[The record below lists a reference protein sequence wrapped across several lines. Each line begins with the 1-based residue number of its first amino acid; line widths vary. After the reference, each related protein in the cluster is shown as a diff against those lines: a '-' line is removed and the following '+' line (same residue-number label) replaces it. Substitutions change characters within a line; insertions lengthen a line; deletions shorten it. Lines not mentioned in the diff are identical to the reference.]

1 MKKMRIQA
9 PGRINLLG
17 EHLDYNH
24 GVVLP
29 AAIDRCF
36 EFEFEQM
43 TTSQISIEALDLN
56 ETWVFELAQLN
67 EIQTVGWKSY
77 VKGVFMLLLSD
88 ELLYSTSK
96 STSSSSSRSFFS
108 SSSFNGLHIRFKSN
122 IPIGAGLSSSA
133 ALCCG
138 LAFGLNEWFGLD
150 KTRIELALLAQQT
163 EHQFAGVQCGLMDQV
178 ASLFGKEA
186 HLLAFDCLSQEI
198 EAFQLPLLG
207 VQLFLI
213 DSKVKH
219 NLAESAYNERRA
231 QLESAWLLAKNTFPG
246 LKSWRD
252 INETQLQVVFTHLDQ
267 RSQKRLR
274 YVLDEMSRVQKVQNL
289 ATEISDDLNAA
300 RLMNEHYQELGSCIN
315 QTHEGLRDLYE
326 VSCEEMDH
334 LQSQLLQNSSILG
347 ARMMGGGFGGC
358 LLVLAK
364 ADFDWTL
371 LDPVFSGYAAL
382 YQQLPSVEQIKLTDG
397 VQVL

>member
-1 MKKMRIQA
+1 MKNMVIQA

-24 GVVLP
+24 GIVLP
-29 AAIDRCF
+29 AAINRFF
-36 EFEFEQM
+36 EFEFKENI
-43 TTSQISIEALDLN
+43 TDSIYVEALDLN
-56 ETWVFELAQLN
+56 ETWVFELSQLN
-67 EIQTVGWKSY
+67 NIQTVGWKSY
-77 VKGVFMLLLSD
+77 VKGIFLLLD
-88 ELLYSTSK
+88 IKETIK
-96 STSSSSSRSFFS
+96 
-108 SSSFNGLHIRFKSN
+108 GLHIRFKST

-138 LAFGLNEWFGLD
+138 LAFGLNEWFGLG
-150 KTRIELALLAQQT
+150 KTRMKLALLAQLT
-163 EHQFAGVQCGLMDQV
+163 EHQYAGVQCGLMDQV

-231 QLESAWLLAKNTFPG
+231 QLESAWLLAENTFPG

-252 INETQLQVVFTHLDQ
+252 ITEAQLQVVLTHLDQ
-267 RSQKRLR
+267 STQKRLR
-274 YVLDEMSRVQKVQNL
+274 YVVDEMSRVQKVQKL
-289 ATEISDDLNAA
+289 ACEISDGPDDLS
-300 RLMNEHYQELGSCIN
+300 LLNEHYRELGICLN
-315 QTHEGLRDLYE
+315 ETHEGLRDLYE

-358 LLVLAK
+358 LLVLAN
-364 ADFDWTL
+364 ADFNLNL

-382 YQQLPSVEQIKLTDG
+382 FQQYPSVEKISLTNG

>member
-1 MKKMRIQA
+1 MVIQA

-17 EHLDYNH
+17 EHLDYNQ
-24 GVVLP
+24 GIVLP
-29 AAIDRCF
+29 AAINRF
-36 EFEFEQM
+36 IEFEFTENANDA
-43 TTSQISIEALDLN
+43 ILIEALDLN

-67 EIQTVGWKSY
+67 ELQTAGWKSY
-77 VKGVFMLLLSD
+77 VKGVFLLLDINESI
-88 ELLYSTSK
+88 K
-96 STSSSSSRSFFS
+96 
-108 SSSFNGLHIRFKSN
+108 GLHIRFKST

-138 LAFGLNEWFGLD
+138 LAFGLNEWLGLG
-150 KTRIELALLAQQT
+150 KTRMELALLAQQT
-163 EHQFAGVQCGLMDQV
+163 EHQYAGVQCGLMDQV

-198 EAFQLPLLG
+198 EAFQLPLVG

-246 LKSWRD
+246 LKSWRA
-252 INETQLQVVFTHLDQ
+252 INEAQLQVVLTHLDQ
-267 RSQKRLR
+267 GTQKRLR
-274 YVLDEMSRVQKVQNL
+274 YVVDEMSRVQKVQKL
-289 ATEISDDLNAA
+289 AAQISDDLNDVS
-300 RLMNEHYQELGSCIN
+300 LMNEHYRDLGSCIN

-326 VSCEEMDH
+326 VSCEEIDF
-334 LQSQLLQNSSILG
+334 LQAALLNLPGILG

-364 ADFDWTL
+364 ADFNLNL
-371 LDPVFSGYAAL
+371 LAAVFSGYAAL
-382 YQQLPSVEQIKLTDG
+382 YQQRPSVEQIILTDG